1 MPPPA
6 TSHFLLASCE
16 YHGPVLYFTVW
27 SLVYGLS
34 RFLSELQKTLS
45 CYTSL
50 SAPGKHLQA
59 EAQLDTNPLET
70 STAVLLLQD
79 GSSFWGPGPS
89 QIPCCWSGPPPV
101 PCCIANWGEENRLH
115 WHGLGDIST
124 TLLQGSLW
132 TLMLSPANNPIF
144 QKEAENQDQVT
155 DLGENTSS
163 VHLSSDTRKL
173 VLDGEHCNSLWKMK
187 RD

>member
-1 MPPPA
+1 MHQVSICRLKHSWTQTHWKHPLLCSCCKMAPPFGDQVPLKFHA
-6 TSHFLLASCE
+6 AGLA
-16 YHGPVLYFTVW
+16 
-27 SLVYGLS
+27 
-34 RFLSELQKTLS
+34 
-45 CYTSL
+45 
-50 SAPGKHLQA
+50 
-59 EAQLDTNPLET
+59 
-70 STAVLLLQD
+70 
-79 GSSFWGPGPS
+79 
-89 QIPCCWSGPPPV
+89 PPV

-115 WHGLGDIST
+115 WHGLGGIST